1 MIKALTSTVK
11 SIVLL
16 PLYLVKAHLIVPIG
30 KWALKN
36 KLNQNNEKLQGT
48 YSENR
53 DLHEKY
59 KVLKLEHD
67 EFVKKIERI
76 RSFAK
81 RNKGNDIE
89 ISLTANDEI
98 VVLAI
103 DEREIISSIELCGEN
118 VYYKNYDAEINFI
131 FYENKVKIVD
141 FRSFTRGRGYGRV
154 LMHSA
159 IQYFRRSECTE
170 IFGDLSKE
178 DEANF
183 NWLIPFYQS
192 FGFSCEFFEKE
203 DSMILGRI
211 SMTL

>member
-1 MIKALTSTVK
+1 M
-11 SIVLL
+11 
-16 PLYLVKAHLIVPIG
+16 G

-36 KLNQNNEKLQGT
+36 ELNQNNERLQLT

-53 DLHEKY
+53 DLCEKY
-59 KVLKLEHD
+59 KVLKLEHE
-67 EFVKKIERI
+67 EFVKKVGRI

-81 RNKGNDIE
+81 RNKGNDIVT
-89 ISLTANDEI
+89 SLTVNDEI

-118 VYYKNYDAEINFI
+118 VYYKNYGAEINFE
-131 FYENKVKIVD
+131 FYENKVKVVD
-141 FRSFTRGRGYGRV
+141 FRSFNRGRGYGRV

-159 IQYFRRSECTE
+159 IQYFRRSKCTE
-170 IFGDLSKE
+170 IFGNLSKE
-178 DEANF
+178 DAANF

-192 FGFSCEFFEKE
+192 FDFTCEFFEKE
-203 DSMILGRI
+203 DTMILGKI